1 MPSPVQGIFC
11 IILVVAAAFFTA
23 FSIRFLKLY
32 KKYKK
37 AEEIAAP
44 EEKQPDAKI
53 YYIKER
59 LNKPRARRTRKKPQI
74 ALSGIVIRPEQFKK
88 MMRDHTD
95 NAK

>member
-1 MPSPVQGIFC
+1 MPSPVQGIC
-11 IILVVAAAFFTA
+11 CVILVVAAAFFTA
-23 FSIRFLKLY
+23 FTIRFLKLY

-37 AEEIAAP
+37 SEETSVS
-44 EEKQPDAKI
+44 EEKHSDAKI

-59 LNKPRARRTRKKPQI
+59 LSKPRARRTRKKPQI

-88 MMRDHTD
+88 LMNDHSD